1 MRAVLP
7 APVLRVAVLGAALA
21 VSVVS
26 VVTVV
31 LLVAAAL
38 DVRAGDATGLA
49 ATVVFAFAV
58 PVVRPRLDR
67 LADRVAFGR
76 DGDPYAVMNR
86 YVRQV
91 AEVLAIDDVLPH
103 LARTA
108 AATVPGS
115 RGEIDL
121 ELRDG
126 SRQRQAWGRGG
137 GVRHDLDVPL
147 QHAGDRVGRLAVE
160 VVSQRPSPVDRR
172 MLERLAAPAGLAL
185 ANVRLTLELRRRLA
199 QEMAL
204 AEQVRQSRQRLL
216 DTADVERGRFAAAV
230 ADRVER
236 PLRRAVAALE
246 GAGHGGEGQDAPA
259 IGGIAAIGGV
269 GGVGGAD
276 GSGGSAVNP
285 RGVAPDVAAARELVQ
300 QALDTLRDVASG
312 VFPAALTER
321 GTAAALESYADRRGL
336 RTAITAEGPPRYPPP
351 VEAAAYFC
359 AVALLEEP
367 SPAQPTTLRLRCDC
381 GMVQVEAGGPARS
394 PESTRQLMRD
404 RVEAMGGDL
413 DEWPDAAGG
422 WVTRFELPLTDP
434 AVADPRDDAVRG

>member
-1 MRAVLP
+1 VC
-7 APVLRVAVLGAALA
+7 
-21 VSVVS
+21 
-26 VVTVV
+26 
-31 LLVAAAL
+31 
-38 DVRAGDATGLA
+38 
-49 ATVVFAFAV
+49 
-58 PVVRPRLDR
+58 
-67 LADRVAFGR
+67 
-76 DGDPYAVMNR
+76 
-86 YVRQV
+86 QV

-126 SRQRQAWGRGG
+126 SRQRQTWGPRG

-147 QHAGDRVGRLAVE
+147 QHGGDRVGRLAVE
-160 VVSQRPSPVDRR
+160 VVSERPSPVDRR

-230 ADRVER
+230 AERVER
-236 PLRRAVAALE
+236 PLRRAVAALG
-246 GAGHGGEGQDAPA
+246 GAGQGDEPHDAR
-259 IGGIAAIGGV
+259 GGGV
-269 GGVGGAD
+269 AD
-276 GSGGSAVNP
+276 GPGASAVDARGGS
-285 RGVAPDVAAARELVQ
+285 PDVAAARELVQ

-321 GTAAALESYADRRGL
+321 GAAAALEAYADRRGL
-336 RTAITAEGPPRYPPP
+336 RTAITSQGLPRYPVP

-359 AVALLEEP
+359 AVALLDEP
-367 SPAQPTTLRLRCDC
+367 ASAQPTTVRLSCD
-381 GMVQVEAGGPARS
+381 GGTVHVEAAGPARS
-394 PESTRQLMRD
+394 REATRQLVKD
-404 RVEAMGGDL
+404 RVEAMGGEL
-413 DEWPDAAGG
+413 DERPDAAGG
-422 WVTRFELPLTDP
+422 WVTSFELPLTDP
-434 AVADPRDDAVRG
+434 AVEDPRDKGVPG

>member
-7 APVLRVAVLGAALA
+7 APVLRVVVLAVALA

-26 VVTVV
+26 VLTVV
-31 LLVAAAL
+31 LLAAAAL

-49 ATVVFAFAV
+49 ATVIFAFAV

-91 AEVLAIDDVLPH
+91 SEVLAIDDVLPH

-126 SRQRQAWGRGG
+126 SRQRQTWGPGG

-147 QHAGDRVGRLAVE
+147 QHGGDRVGLLAVE
-160 VVSQRPSPVDRR
+160 VVSERPSPVDRR

-204 AEQVRQSRQRLL
+204 AEQLRQSRQRLL
-216 DTADVERGRFAAAV
+216 DAADVERGRFAAAV
-230 ADRVER
+230 AERVER
-236 PLRRAVAALE
+236 PLRRAAAALD
-246 GAGHGGEGQDAPA
+246 GAGQGGERHDAR
-259 IGGIAAIGGV
+259 GGGV
-269 GGVGGAD
+269 AD
-276 GSGGSAVNP
+276 GPGASSADARGG
-285 RGVAPDVAAARELVQ
+285 APDVAAARELVQ

-321 GTAAALESYADRRGL
+321 GAAAALDAYADRRGL
-336 RTAITAEGPPRYPPP
+336 RTAITTQGLPRYPAP

-359 AVALLEEP
+359 AVALLDGP
-367 SPAQPTTLRLRCDC
+367 SSTQPTTVRLRCDD
-381 GMVQVEAGGPARS
+381 GTVQVEAAAPARPS
-394 PESTRQLMRD
+394 EATLQLVRD
-404 RVEAMGGDL
+404 RVEAMGGEL
-413 DEWPDAAGG
+413 DEWPDAAGDS
-422 WVTRFELPLTDP
+422 VTWFELPLMDP
-434 AVADPRDDAVRG
+434 AIAEPRDEGVPG

>member
-1 MRAVLP
+1 MRALLP
-7 APVLRVAVLGAALA
+7 APVLRVAVLGVALA

-26 VVTVV
+26 VLTVV
-31 LLVAAAL
+31 LLAAAAL
-38 DVRAGDATGLA
+38 DVRAGDAAGLA

-126 SRQRQAWGRGG
+126 SRQRQAWGPGG
-137 GVRHDLDVPL
+137 DVRHDLDVPL
-147 QHAGDRVGRLAVE
+147 QHAGDRVGCLAIE
-160 VVSQRPSPVDRR
+160 VVSERPSPVDRR

-230 ADRVER
+230 ADRVKR
-236 PLRRAVAALE
+236 PLRQAAAALD
-246 GAGHGGEGQDAPA
+246 GAGQAGERPDARDDKD
-259 IGGIAAIGGV
+259 
-269 GGVGGAD
+269 AD
-276 GSGGSAVNP
+276 GSGAGAVGQRP
-285 RGVAPDVAAARELVQ
+285 GAPDVAAARELVQ

-312 VFPAALTER
+312 VFPAALADR
-321 GTAAALESYADRRGL
+321 GAAAALEAYADRRGL
-336 RTAITAEGPPRYPPP
+336 RTAITTEGLPRYPAP

-359 AVALLEEP
+359 AVALLDEP
-367 SPAQPTTLRLRCDC
+367 SPARPTTVCLRCD
-381 GMVQVEAGGPARS
+381 GATVGVMAAGLARPHEA
-394 PESTRQLMRD
+394 TLQLMRD
-404 RVEAMGGDL
+404 RVEALGGEL
-413 DEWPDAAGG
+413 EDEPDATGSL
-422 WVTRFELPLTDP
+422 VTRFELPLTDP
-434 AVADPRDDAVRG
+434 AVAASGDEEVPK

>member
-1 MRAVLP
+1 VRGALP
-7 APVLRVAVLGAALA
+7 APVLRVAVLGVALA
-21 VSVVS
+21 VSVAS
-26 VVTVV
+26 VLTVV
-31 LLVAAAL
+31 LLAAAAL

-49 ATVVFAFAV
+49 ATVIFAFAV

-67 LADRVAFGR
+67 LADRVAYGR

-91 AEVLAIDDVLPH
+91 SEVLAIDDVLPH

-126 SRQRQAWGRGG
+126 SRQRQTWGPGG

-147 QHAGDRVGRLAVE
+147 QHGGDRVGRLAVE
-160 VVSQRPSPVDRR
+160 VVSERPSPVDRR

-230 ADRVER
+230 AERVER
-236 PLRRAVAALE
+236 PLRRAVAALG
-246 GAGHGGEGQDAPA
+246 GAGQGDERHDARGGR
-259 IGGIAAIGGV
+259 V
-269 GGVGGAD
+269 AD
-276 GSGGSAVNP
+276 GSGGSAVDA
-285 RGVAPDVAAARELVQ
+285 RDRAPDVAAARELVQ

-321 GTAAALESYADRRGL
+321 GAAAALEAYADRRGL
-336 RTAITAEGPPRYPPP
+336 RTTITTQGLPRYPAP

-359 AVALLEEP
+359 AVALLNRP
-367 SPAQPTTLRLRCDC
+367 SPAQPTTVRLRCE
-381 GMVQVEAGGPARS
+381 GGTVQVEAEGPARS
-394 PESTRQLMRD
+394 PEATLQLVRD
-404 RVEAMGGDL
+404 RVEAMGGEL
-413 DEWPDAAGG
+413 DERTDANGG
-422 WVTRFELPLTDP
+422 WVTWFELPLTDP
-434 AVADPRDDAVRG
+434 AVADPGDEGVPG

>member
-1 MRAVLP
+1 VLP
-7 APVLRVAVLGAALA
+7 APVLRVAVLAVALA

-26 VVTVV
+26 VLTVV
-31 LLVAAAL
+31 LLAAAAL
-38 DVRAGDATGLA
+38 DVRAGVATGLA

-126 SRQRQAWGRGG
+126 SRQRQTWGSGG

-147 QHAGDRVGRLAVE
+147 QHAGDRVGRLAVQVASE
-160 VVSQRPSPVDRR
+160 RPSPVDRR

-216 DTADVERGRFAAAV
+216 DTADVERGRFAAVV
-230 ADRVER
+230 AERVER
-236 PLRRAVAALE
+236 PLRRAAAALD
-246 GAGHGGEGQDAPA
+246 GAGLGDERHDAH
-259 IGGIAAIGGV
+259 GV
-269 GGVGGAD
+269 GVAD
-276 GSGGSAVNP
+276 GPGASAGNP
-285 RGVAPDVAAARELVQ
+285 RGGAPDVAAARELVQ

-321 GTAAALESYADRRGL
+321 GTAAALEAYADRRGL
-336 RTAITAEGPPRYPPP
+336 RTMITTEGLPRYPAP

-359 AVALLEEP
+359 AVALLNEP
-367 SPAQPTTLRLRCDC
+367 SPAQPTRVRLRCDR
-381 GMVQVEAGGPARS
+381 GTVQVEAAGPARS
-394 PESTRQLMRD
+394 SGATLQLMRD
-404 RVEAMGGDL
+404 RVEAMGGEL
-413 DEWPDAAGG
+413 DEAQDPAGG

-434 AVADPRDDAVRG
+434 AVADPSDEGVPG